1 MIDFLKDLNEA
12 QLKAVESTEGPT
24 MIIAGAGSGKT
35 RALTYRVAYLMSKGI
50 DPFNILA
57 LTFTNKAAKEMKERV
72 LNLLQSDEAR
82 NVWMGTFH
90 SVFARILRIDGHLL
104 GYQSNFTIYDT
115 DDSKSLLRAIVRELN
130 LDPKEYPPAQVLGR
144 ISALKTELVSAQEYN
159 TNDEFMAQDRYAKRP
174 HFGQIFSIYNNRLRK
189 AQAMDFDD
197 LLYNTNFLLS
207 DYPEIL
213 LKYQKKFKYILVDE
227 YQDTNHVQYMI
238 LKQLA
243 ARTENICVVG
253 DDAQSIYGFR
263 GANIN
268 NILNFRNDYPEY
280 QLFKLEQNYRS
291 TQNIVNA
298 ANGVILHNK
307 KQIQK
312 TIWTENEIGEKIKL
326 MRASTDIEEGQLVAG
341 AIFETKMN
349 QQLKNDAFAIL
360 YRTNAQSRILE
371 ESLRKLN
378 IPYRIYSGISFYNRK
393 EIKDLVAYFR
403 VVVNPDDEEAL
414 KRIINY
420 PARGIGE
427 TTINKILVAA
437 VENGVGMWTLISNP
451 DKFALDINPS
461 TKNRITGFALMVQN
475 FRNQIQRIP
484 AYELSVAIAQASGID
499 KELQDDKTPE
509 GISRIENIEELFNG
523 IRNFSSTPRN
533 ETQEGIEGIP
543 AFRTLAEYLQDIAL
557 LTDADRDDKNNTDV
571 VSLMTIHAAKGL
583 EFPYV
588 FITGLEENLFPS
600 LQSVNSRDD
609 LEEERRLFYVAITR
623 AEKRVFISYAEL
635 RYHYGNLQP
644 SEPSRFISNINSDF
658 VDFPGKSRSAG
669 ARQFYERREPS
680 VTKTPISGP
689 PLPNKNVIPK
699 QQADY
704 EAGNTSYADID
715 AIQAG
720 MEVEHQRFGKGK
732 VLTIEGKGADKKAT
746 VFFPEVGQKQL
757 LLKFA
762 RLRIL

>member
-1 MIDFLKDLNEA
+1 MIDFLNDLNEA
-12 QLKAVESTEGPT
+12 QLKAVQATDGPS

-35 RALTYRVAYLMSKGI
+35 RVLTYRVAYLMSQDI

-57 LTFTNKAAKEMKERV
+57 LTFTNKAAKEMRERV
-72 LNLLQSDEAR
+72 YDLLKSDEAR

-90 SVFARILRIDGHLL
+90 SIFARILRIDGHVL
-104 GYQSNFTIYDT
+104 GYQNNFTIYDT
-115 DDSKSLLRAIVRELN
+115 DDSKSLIRAIVKELN
-130 LDPKEYPPAQVLGR
+130 LDPKEYPQAQVLGR
-144 ISALKTELVSAQEYN
+144 ISALKTELISAQEYN
-159 TNDEFMAQDRYAKRP
+159 TNEEFMAQDRYAKRP

-197 LLYNTNFLLS
+197 LLFNTNLLLS
-207 DYPEIL
+207 EYPEIL
-213 LKYQKKFKYILVDE
+213 LKYQKKFRYILVDE

-268 NILNFRNDYPEY
+268 NILNFRSDYPDY

-312 TIWTENEIGEKIKL
+312 TIWTENETGEKIKL
-326 MRASTDIEEGQLVAG
+326 LRASSDIEEGQLVAG
-341 AIFETKMN
+341 TIFETKMN
-349 QQLKNDAFAIL
+349 FQLKNDAFAIL

-378 IPYRIYSGISFYNRK
+378 IPYRIFSGISFYNRK
-393 EIKDLVAYFR
+393 EIKDMIAYFR

-427 TTINKILVAA
+427 TTLNKILVTAI
-437 VENGVGMWTLISNP
+437 EHGTGIWNLISDP
-451 DKFALDINPS
+451 DKYQLDISTS
-461 TKNRITGFALMVQN
+461 TKNRITGFALMIRN
-475 FRNQIQRIP
+475 FRNQLRKIP
-484 AYELSVAIAQASGID
+484 AYELALAISKASGIEKD
-499 KELQDDKTPE
+499 LSEDKTPE

-523 IRNFSSTPRN
+523 IRNFSDTPRPVTA
-533 ETQEGIEGIP
+533 EVAESAPG
-543 AFRTLAEYLQDIAL
+543 FRTLDEYLQDIAL
-557 LTDADRDDKNNTDV
+557 LTDADREDQNNTDV

-588 FITGLEENLFPS
+588 FISGLEENLFPS
-600 LQSVNSRDD
+600 LQSLNSRDD
-609 LEEERRLFYVAITR
+609 LEEERRLFYVALTR
-623 AEKRVFISYAEL
+623 AEKRVFISYAES

-644 SEPSRFISNINSDF
+644 SDPSRFISNIEPDF
-658 VDFPGKSRSAG
+658 IEFPVKNKGAG
-669 ARQFYERREPS
+669 ARLLPGKRDIPS
-680 VTKTPISGP
+680 VQRSENSPSLLQKKIM
-689 PLPNKNVIPK
+689 PK
-699 QQADY
+699 QQADF
-704 EAGNTSYADID
+704 EPGNTTFAEVD
-715 AIQAG
+715 AVQPG

-732 VLTIEGKGADKKAT
+732 VLTVEGRGADKKAT
-746 VFFPEVGQKQL
+746 VLFHEVGQKQL

-762 RLRIL
+762 RLKIL